1 MEGIL
6 DGYPHLLLE
15 RNEIYFYTKGY
26 RKIVYIERKVFM
38 AKLTAKEINSV
49 KGRGFLH
56 NRGTDTFSGR
66 IVSKNGVM
74 TAEQL
79 IKVAQCAEKYGAG
92 RVCYTSRLCVE
103 MPGIK
108 LENIDNAC
116 EMLAEVGLSF
126 GGTGAKVRP
135 ITACKG
141 TTCVYGNTDT
151 QALALRLHE
160 VFYEGW
166 HGIVLPHKFKI
177 GVGGCPNS
185 CMKPSLNDFGIEAH
199 RIPVYDAESCKA
211 CQKCVVAEK
220 CPMKAAAFEN
230 GKLAVDKSVC
240 SDCGVCTRSCPFS
253 AVATSEEPVFAIY
266 VGGMWGKRTRTGTRL
281 SRYYAADELEAVLE
295 KTLLWYRKNGY
306 AKERLGAAIDRIG
319 VERFEKD
326 IAGDS
331 LILEKEAIL
340 AADIMTR

>member
-1 MEGIL
+1 MNIGRMI
-6 DGYPHLLLE
+6 
-15 RNEIYFYTKGY
+15 N
-26 RKIVYIERKVFM
+26 V
-38 AKLTAKEINSV
+38 AKLTVKDINSV

-74 TAEQL
+74 SSAQLMKIAE
-79 IKVAQCAEKYGAG
+79 CAEKYAAG

-103 MPGIK
+103 IPGIPF
-108 LENIDNAC
+108 ENIDAAC
-116 EMLAEVGLSF
+116 AMMEEVGLSF

-166 HGIVLPHKFKI
+166 RSVSLPHKFKI
-177 GVGGCPNS
+177 SVGGCPNS
-185 CMKPSLNDFGIEAH
+185 CMKPSINDFGIEAH
-199 RIPVYDAESCKA
+199 RIPVYDESACKQ
-211 CQKCVVAEK
+211 CNKCAVEGK
-220 CPMKAAAFEN
+220 CPMKAASLREGRLDVN
-230 GKLAVDKSVC
+230 KEVC
-240 SDCGVCTRSCPFS
+240 SDCGVCTRSCPFG
-253 AVATSEEPVFAIY
+253 AVTTADEPVFAIY
-266 VGGMWGKRTRTGTRL
+266 VGGMWGKHTRMGTRL
-281 SRYYAADELEAVLE
+281 SRYYSADELEAVLE

-306 AKERLGAAIDRIG
+306 AKERLGAAIDRLG
-319 VERFEKD
+319 VESFEKD
-326 IAGDS
+326 IEGDG

-340 AADIMTR
+340 AAEIMTR